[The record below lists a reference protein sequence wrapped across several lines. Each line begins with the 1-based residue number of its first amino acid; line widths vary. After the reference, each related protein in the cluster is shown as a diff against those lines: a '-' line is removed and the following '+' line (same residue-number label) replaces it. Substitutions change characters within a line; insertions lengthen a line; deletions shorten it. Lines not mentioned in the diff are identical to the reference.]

1 MYTMDSV
8 ARKINSMGEPAF
20 IEMISSP
27 HFSKK
32 MAEILEELKILV
44 NGIPARELIHQ
55 FVASS
60 IKSPLANV
68 SWDFP
73 FFHFFPNWIFISLL
87 IFPLITF
94 KVTSSSGF
102 FV

>member
-55 FVASS
+55 FVA
-60 IKSPLANV
+60 
-68 SWDFP
+68 
-73 FFHFFPNWIFISLL
+73 
-87 IFPLITF
+87 
-94 KVTSSSGF
+94 
-102 FV
+102 